1 MKIDSSNIMENLPF
15 HLNNPSLKLP
25 ENQTVAILKSKDA
38 LSFHQALSEYYPSP
52 LISLASLAKSMG
64 LGAIY
69 VKDES
74 HRFGLNAFK
83 GLGASFAIQQL
94 LEFKPEIEVFCT
106 ATDGNHGRAVAWAS
120 KMSGKKAVVFVPSD
134 TSLNRIKAIE
144 KEGATVVQ
152 LNKNYDETCAHAARI
167 SHLNQW
173 ELVQDT
179 AWEGYENVP
188 ADIMTG
194 YLTHFKELEDD
205 LHREGSPEVDV
216 VFLQVGVGSWAG
228 AAAFYYLNRY
238 GKRCPILITVEP
250 DGSAG
255 FFDSLKEGMRRAPK
269 INAPTIMGGLNCG
282 IPSLSGWDLLKNSV
296 TAAMRITDARSKEA
310 MRELYSPL
318 ENDEKII
325 SGESGAAGLAGLLSL
340 LKDPAFSSLK
350 EQLQIGPQSRIL
362 IFNTEGN
369 TDEERF
375 EQIIS

>member
-1 MKIDSSNIMENLPF
+1 MENLPF
-15 HLNNPSLKLP
+15 HLHSPSFQLP

-38 LSFHQALSEYYPSP
+38 LLFHQTLATYYPSP
-52 LISLASLAKSMG
+52 LISLDSLAESLG

-94 LEFKPEIEVFCT
+94 LEIKPEIEVFCT

-188 ADIMTG
+188 ADIMAG
-194 YLTHFKELEDD
+194 YLTHFKEHEDG
-205 LHREGSPEVDV
+205 LHREVNPMVDV

-238 GKRCPILITVEP
+238 GKRCPVLITVEP

-269 INAPTIMGGLNCG
+269 VNAPTIMGGLNCG

-296 TAAMRITDARSKEA
+296 TAAMSIPDERAEEA
-310 MRELYSPL
+310 MKQLYFPIG
-318 ENDEKII
+318 NDESII

-340 LKDPAFSSLK
+340 LNDPAFSLLK
-350 EQLQIGPQSRIL
+350 EKLQLGPQSRIL